1 MVVPLDFASVQRARN
16 ELMPVFEARMALAEP
31 PDLLRA
37 LAAMDALVEEARA
50 LGVWPPGDPL
60 EGIEVDVRVARALAG
75 VR

>member
-1 MVVPLDFASVQRARN
+1 MVILPDLASVLLARN
-16 ELMPVFEARMALAEP
+16 ALMPVFEARMASAEP

-37 LAAMDALVEEARA
+37 LVAMDALVEEARA
-50 LGVWPPGDPL
+50 LGAWPPGNPL